1 MITFLKKVLRR
12 AHLVIEILK
21 GVATVREVERS
32 GEEVCRITGSTI
44 SGFDLTFICEKKT
57 YYRTSEG
64 LLKTQTEHNVY
75 YVTCEV
81 GDEAPEALKLACADM
96 ETFPPMLNPALSDY
110 CQGEAAINAYLDL
123 VIERFPADHRLNG
136 GIR

>member
-1 MITFLKKVLRR
+1 MKTFLKNALRR
-12 AHLVIEILK
+12 AHLVLEVLK

-44 SGFDLTFICEKKT
+44 SGFDLTFRCDKKT
-57 YYRTSEG
+57 FYRTSEG
-64 LLKTQTEHNVY
+64 FLKTQTEHNTY

-81 GDEAPEALKLACADM
+81 DDQAPEDLKNVCKAM
-96 ETFPPMLNPALSDY
+96 EVFPPLLPNSLSDF

-123 VIERFPADHRLNG
+123 ILQRFPPHHQLNA
-136 GIR
+136 GI